1 MFKIFLK
8 TDKAMNDVTETMIKY
23 GWFHSE
29 NVYKKSKNR
38 KVLITFSWE
47 NHSLVGTFAQSLN
60 FKEYEFIHHALIDL
74 IDNLHAT
81 YDDSHCCLGYLEDGS
96 QTFIVTN
103 WAAWEKF
110 LTTAKLKSLEGKKV
124 SVQDENENVLLEGL
138 LVDYET
144 DPFNDIFT
152 IISCSVITLFGER
165 KTTGSNLK
173 IEAVYE

>member
-1 MFKIFLK
+1 MFKISLK
-8 TDKAMNDVTETMIKY
+8 TDKAMNDVTETMTKS
-23 GWFHSE
+23 GWFFSE
-29 NVYKKSKNR
+29 NVYKKSKDR
-38 KVLITFSWE
+38 KVLITFTWE
-47 NHSLVGTFAQSLN
+47 EHTLVGTFAQSLT
-60 FKEYEFIHHALIDL
+60 FKEYEFIHHALVEL

-81 YDDSHCCLGYLEDGS
+81 YDDSHCSLGYLEDGS

-103 WAAWEKF
+103 WAAWERF

-144 DPFNDIFT
+144 EPFNESFT

-165 KTTGSNLK
+165 KTSGSNLK